1 MHRNIEIKAVTQD
14 IERTISKATELSDT
28 TQTVIEQH
36 DIFFKTKEGRLKL
49 RKFKD
54 GTAELILY
62 KRPDVPG
69 PKLSTYDRVPLNAG
83 IVESMED
90 ILSRSIGV
98 LGVVKKTRLLFI
110 VGQTRVHIDKVDGL
124 GNFVELEVVLQ
135 KDQDIKTAQKIA
147 DNLMEALLI
156 KEDDLI
162 AEAYIDLL
170 NSKT

>member
-1 MHRNIEIKAVTQD
+1 MHRNIEIKAVIRD
-14 IERTISKATELSDT
+14 VERTVSKAAELSNT
-28 TQTVIEQH
+28 AQTMIEQH
-36 DIFFKTKEGRLKL
+36 DIFFKTEDGRLKL

-69 PKLSTYDRVPLNAG
+69 PKLSTYDKVTLNSD
-83 IVESMED
+83 IVESITD

-98 LGVVKKTRLLFI
+98 LGVVKKTRLLYMI
-110 VGQTRVHIDKVDGL
+110 EQTRVHIDEVDGL
-124 GNFVELEVVLQ
+124 GNFLELEVVLQ
-135 KDQDIKTAQKIA
+135 KDQDVETGQKIA
-147 DNLMEALLI
+147 YDLMRTLFV

>member
-1 MHRNIEIKAVTQD
+1 MHRNVEIKAVIRD
-14 IERTISKATELSDT
+14 IEHTISKATELSDT
-28 TQTVIEQH
+28 AQIEIKQH
-36 DIFFKTKEGRLKL
+36 DTFFKTKEGRLKL

-62 KRPDVPG
+62 KRPDVSG
-69 PKLSTYDRVPLNAG
+69 PKLSTYDKVLLNSD
-83 IVESMED
+83 IVESIGH
-90 ILSRSIGV
+90 ILTQSNGV

-124 GNFVELEVVLQ
+124 GNFIELEVVL
-135 KDQDIKTAQKIA
+135 KEDQDIITGQKIA
-147 DNLMEALLI
+147 DDLMQALFI
-156 KEDDLI
+156 KKDDLI